1 MSLSKQFNQVLSFAD
16 PTFDQQQ
23 TARYR
28 LSIRIA
34 ADGISFC
41 LADPDRNTYTQLASF
56 EYKGYSG
63 VRRLEKEI
71 VEEMF
76 ENVISLHPWLRGNFA
91 TVNILFE
98 DARFTL
104 IPMPLFD
111 QNNYQSIYAFN
122 FTNIIGEEV
131 LYTAMPVSDAVLIYG
146 ISNGLIESFKK
157 RYPFVNFYHSNFPL
171 WTAFINKYRNTDSQG
186 SVLANFR
193 NGAMDILIL
202 NERKLQLMN
211 SFSCKSD
218 EDFLYFL
225 IFAIEQMGLNPETV
239 ELHLSGML
247 ERDSSLHILINKYVR
262 NVRLMQRNDDFRYCY
277 AFERIEGH
285 QFFNLLNLNLCE

>member
-1 MSLSKQFNQVLSFAD
+1 MGFKQVLDASNGM
-16 PTFDQQQ
+16 
-23 TARYR
+23 
-28 LSIRIA
+28 
-34 ADGISFC
+34 DGIAELKKNSKSVSGKEEIAQVATISAENIQMGQMI
-41 LADPDRNTYTQLASF
+41 ADVISEVGKD
-56 EYKGYSG
+56 G
-63 VRRLEKEI
+63 VVTVEESQTFGLEKEI

-91 TVNILFE
+91 AVNILFE

-225 IFAIEQMGLNPETV
+225 IF
-239 ELHLSGML
+239 ELSRWG
-247 ERDSSLHILINKYVR
+247 
-262 NVRLMQRNDDFRYCY
+262 
-277 AFERIEGH
+277 
-285 QFFNLLNLNLCE
+285 